1 MITTPNVT
9 AKIWGSETTSVL
21 CDDLE
26 CAVQSPNAPAAA
38 NQFAVTE

>member
-1 MITTPNVT
+1 MMTVPNVT

-21 CDDLE
+21 RDDLE

-38 NQFAVTE
+38 NQFAITD